1 MDDQKKDQAVGE
13 GDHFPCP
20 SCGGQLEWNPSKQ
33 EMKCPFCDSLIPVP
47 QKEGFKAEEHDLL
60 KFLEEHPKAE
70 GYGVQLEQLSC
81 KQCGA
86 TVQVPP
92 GRRDL
97 VCPFCA
103 STYVIEAQAPS
114 PEVLKPESLVAFKV
128 DKEESQNKFKA
139 WLGTGWFR
147 PNDLKNL
154 GRLDKVVGLYLPF
167 FTFDALARSLW
178 NAMAGFYYYVTE
190 RVAVQKD
197 GRTEYEERQVQKVRW
212 EPASGQRSDQYTDV
226 LVPAVQ
232 HERLNLIT
240 RVYPYD
246 LKGLV
251 AYDPRYL
258 AGFGILNADMPLKV
272 VYEVAKRNMEED
284 QVTRCGGDVPGDT
297 HKDLAVKT
305 ELSEQTFKHLICPL
319 WIGSFKYKGKVFPFV
334 VNGQT
339 GALYGEKPWSI
350 VKITF
355 ALLGAA
361 ALLILLFWLF
371 HKGG

>member
-1 MDDQKKDQAVGE
+1 VDEQTVTQKTGV

-20 SCGGQLEWNPSKQ
+20 SCGGQLEWDPSKQ
-33 EMKCPFCDSLIPVP
+33 EMRCPYCDSLVSVP
-47 QKEGFKAEEHDLL
+47 KKEDFEAQEHDLL

-103 STYVIEAQAPS
+103 SAYVIEAQAPS
-114 PEVLKPESLVAFKV
+114 PDVLKPESLVPFKV
-128 DKEESQNKFKA
+128 GKEASQSKFKA

-154 GRLDKVVGLYLPF
+154 GKLDKVVGLYLPF
-167 FTFDALARSLW
+167 FTFDALARSAW

-190 RVAVQKD
+190 RVAVVKD
-197 GRTEYEERQVQKVRW
+197 GRTEYENREVQKVRW
-212 EPASGQRSDQYTDV
+212 EPASGQRADRYDDV

-232 HERLNLIT
+232 HERLNLIM

-246 LKGLV
+246 LKTLV
-251 AYDPRYL
+251 PYDPRYL
-258 AGFGILNADMPLKV
+258 AGFGILNADLPLKM
-272 VYEVAKRNMEED
+272 VYAIAKRNMEED
-284 QVTRCGGDVPGDT
+284 QVARCSGDVPGDT
-297 HKDLAVKT
+297 QKDLAVRT
-305 ELSEQTFKHLICPL
+305 QLSEQTFKHMICPL
-319 WIGSFKYKGKVFPFV
+319 WIGSFKYKGKVYPFV

-339 GALYGEKPWSI
+339 GALYGEKPWSV
-350 VKITF
+350 VKIVF

-361 ALLILLFWLF
+361 AALVLLYVLF
-371 HKGG
+371 HR